1 MKKTTKAQIV
11 IAIML
16 ATAFIFGVVLDVIR
30 ERQYKEMTDAYGRM
44 QETLSEPDV
53 IETKEVVKEQP
64 YIEFSTTVMPEGHWE
79 EYCLYPENERGYR
92 SKGALIRL
100 SGGDCK
106 ASWRVIKVW
115 EK

>member
-1 MKKTTKAQIV
+1 
-11 IAIML
+11 
-16 ATAFIFGVVLDVIR
+16 
-30 ERQYKEMTDAYGRM
+30 
-44 QETLSEPDV
+44 
-53 IETKEVVKEQP
+53 
-64 YIEFSTTVMPEGHWE
+64 MPEGHWE

-115 EK
+115 ER